1 MKQNTFWAILW
12 LIIGVTLVALSAVA
26 QFDGFWS
33 GMGTALLVI
42 GACRLLRDHRLN
54 KSAQYREK
62 MEIYETDERLHF
74 IRAKAWSWAGYL
86 FILIAALAV
95 IVLKLLSLDLYATV
109 ASGAMCLMLVLYWG
123 AYLVLHKKY

>member
-26 QFDGFWS
+26 QLDGFWS

-54 KSAQYREK
+54 NSAQYREK

>member
-26 QFDGFWS
+26 QLDGFWS

-54 KSAQYREK
+54 NSAQYREK
-62 MEIYETDERLHF
+62 MEIYEKDERLHF

>member
-12 LIIGVTLVALSAVA
+12 LIIGVTLVALSAAA
-26 QFDGFWS
+26 QLDGFWS

>member
-12 LIIGVTLVALSAVA
+12 LIIGVTLLALSAVA
-26 QFDGFWS
+26 QLDGFWS

-109 ASGAMCLMLVLYWG
+109 ASGAMCLMMVLYWG

>member
-12 LIIGVTLVALSAVA
+12 LIIGVTLLALSAVA
-26 QFDGFWS
+26 QLDEFWS

-42 GACRLLRDHRLN
+42 GVCRLLRDHRLN

>member
-12 LIIGVTLVALSAVA
+12 LIIGVTLVALSAAA
-26 QFDGFWS
+26 QLDGFWS

-42 GACRLLRDHRLN
+42 GACRLFRDHRLN
-54 KSAQYREK
+54 NSAQYREK

>member
-12 LIIGVTLVALSAVA
+12 LIIGVTLLALSAVA
-26 QFDGFWS
+26 QLDGFWS

>member
-26 QFDGFWS
+26 QLDGFWS

-42 GACRLLRDHRLN
+42 GACRLFRDHRLN

-86 FILIAALAV
+86 FILIAALAI
-95 IVLKLLSLDLYATV
+95 IVLKLLGLDLYATV

>member
-26 QFDGFWS
+26 QLDGFWS

>member
-12 LIIGVTLVALSAVA
+12 LISGVTLLALSAVA
-26 QFDGFWS
+26 QLDGFWS

-54 KSAQYREK
+54 NSAQYREK

-95 IVLKLLSLDLYATV
+95 IVLKLLNLDLYATV

>member
-26 QFDGFWS
+26 QLDGFWS

-42 GACRLLRDHRLN
+42 GTCRLLRDHRLN
-54 KSAQYREK
+54 NSAQYREK